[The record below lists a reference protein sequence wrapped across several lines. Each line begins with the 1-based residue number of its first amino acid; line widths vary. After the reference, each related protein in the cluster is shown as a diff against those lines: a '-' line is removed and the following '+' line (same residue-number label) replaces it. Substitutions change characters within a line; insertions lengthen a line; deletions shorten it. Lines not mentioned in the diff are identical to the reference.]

1 MAYPKT
7 MVESQGETASEKR
20 HRDKVAPASAA
31 IGYLIN
37 HLEELSPQTG
47 YRPPR
52 NLRIREIL
60 DEHGTAGHSV
70 TLPAPKNGFT
80 AEQKDAIET
89 YSNTLTYWHRL
100 LVEVDWEA
108 DGVTITFQ
116 RPEETA
122 EEREKEKKLTFR
134 ERLKGQAYRAVR
146 SMGQS
151 LVDHGFMVRE
161 PVEVALVT
169 LEARFN
175 GWAIMMKYPTARTVD
190 QAGIEKAY
198 DKWVPMLTDAFARAE
213 MIKGEAVKDGA
224 VTTIFFTKDK
234 RYVSSMYD
242 KRRMLRIFVPRQK
255 VLFDPIFFTKATF
268 RACGM
273 ISRRYKKDFNVSKRP
288 MNAWGVQG
296 HSILMNYKKG
306 AGGKL
311 VDESYLYNV
320 RLMTEKVMK
329 KYHLQASI
337 KHHADT
343 RSLVVTFFSGAADK
357 WSSISRQVDGV
368 AVVNYDDTR
377 TTANA

>member
-1 MAYPKT
+1 
-7 MVESQGETASEKR
+7 MVEARGETASDKR
-20 HRDKVAPASAA
+20 HRDRVAPASAA

-47 YRPPR
+47 YHPPR
-52 NLRIREIL
+52 NPVIREIL
-60 DEHGTAGHSV
+60 DEHGSAGHSV
-70 TLPAPKNGFT
+70 TFPAPKKGFT

-100 LVEVDWEA
+100 LVEVDWTA
-108 DGVTITFQ
+108 DGVTISFK
-116 RPEETA
+116 RPEETD
-122 EEREKEKKLTFR
+122 EEREKEKTLSFR
-134 ERLKGQAYRAVR
+134 EKLKGQAYRAVR
-146 SMGQS
+146 TMGQA

-161 PVEVALVT
+161 PVEVAMVT
-169 LEARFN
+169 LDARYN
-175 GWAIMMKYPTARTVD
+175 GWAIMMKYPTARTSD
-190 QAGIEKAY
+190 EAGIQKAY
-198 DKWVPMLTDAFARAE
+198 DKWVPLLTDAFARAE
-213 MIKGEAVKDGA
+213 QIKGESVKDGV

-234 RYVSSMYD
+234 RYVSSIYD
-242 KRRMLRIFVPRQK
+242 KRKMLRIFVPRQRL
-255 VLFDPIFFTKATF
+255 LFDPIFFTKATF

-273 ISRRYKKDFNVSKRP
+273 IARRYKKDFNVSKRP
-288 MNAWGVQG
+288 MNAWGVSG

-306 AGGKL
+306 AGGRL

-343 RSLVVTFFSGAADK
+343 RSLVVTFFIGANDK
-357 WSSISRQVDGV
+357 WSTMSRQVDGV
-368 AVVNYDDTR
+368 AVVNYDESR